1 MPTLTLTAVKDTY
14 LYSGSVN
21 QAYGTFGTFLLS
33 YDGYSAYPC
42 INFDFSALP
51 ANAFIT
57 SATLKIYAA
66 SSPNGVSAGSSL
78 PVSISAITDFNESTI
93 TYSNGYSQVSVVD
106 DTTSAGAQITVPTN
120 GSWLNLNVTS
130 MMQKRI
136 SFQGFML
143 SYYQNGIGYN
153 QSFASRQYSGGISF
167 APQLVIDYSIGSIVS
182 TNVYFTSDYTV
193 NESNGIESPY
203 NPTVNIG
210 ANTHH
215 YNSDGGYDE
224 YYYKSGLLFWDMG
237 TIPAN
242 AQLKS
247 ASLNAKTS
255 SYGSQRR
262 LASVGTYLYQYNGSN
277 EASPV
282 NIIAQ
287 GAYAGGG
294 AFGAATTETW
304 FTYPFTKP
312 FRSRFI
318 GSAQGYYGVYLRP
331 DAEQRD
337 VWVMSDFY
345 SRNSGNPPYITVT
358 YVIPNQPPN
367 APIITYPPANTWI
380 NTKTPLVQWNFI
392 DSDPGDYQ
400 SQYWIQL
407 VNSAY
412 NAVLADTGWLT
423 GNVRS
428 WQMPAGWITAD
439 GNYYLRMMVRDSSG
453 ANSGPGT
460 GTPGD
465 TTFYNVYFGVDT
477 TNPTGSRTDALN
489 RYLNASNKTASFTVN
504 AADNVALANVR
515 FAAWGDSG
523 GQNDLVWY
531 DGTNNGNG
539 TWSRTIN
546 FAAHDGGIDQH
557 YNVHVYAY
565 DVAGNAI
572 NIATY
577 DIYIDSVAPAAPTQT
592 NGILYATSNGVSWTA
607 FSDGTNSSGLL
618 LTTLMLQKWNGSTW
632 VTESGYPKSVAGL
645 TYSFTG
651 LTPGTQYRWGVT
663 YTDNA
668 GNVSALNYTTF
679 TTNSYAIST
688 INNLT
693 SAGNIFNQ
701 RPKFRFTPT
710 DANDSTLTNFQIQIS
725 SVNTFT
731 STIVDSTFSTT
742 SAGWIGAGNVP
753 SGTAVGYVPQTDIGA
768 GTRYVRARSYDGKDW
783 GTWSTVITFTVQAA
797 IWATTLAA
805 DDTAISKRTIDDIRT
820 KVNAVR
826 QARGL
831 AVVVWTDSTITD
843 WNSSTVTKMR
853 GTHLIE
859 LRQAITDIYTA
870 LFVTV
875 PVWSTDPIIDTS
887 IPRKGKHWI
896 DLRNAL
902 AAAA

>member
-143 SYYQNGIGYN
+143 SYYQSGIGYN

-224 YYYKSGLLFWDMG
+224 YYYKFGLLFWDMG

-282 NIIAQ
+282 SIIAQ

-428 WQMPAGWITAD
+428 WQMPAGWINAD
-439 GNYYLRMMVRDSSG
+439 GNYYLRMMVRDSAG
-453 ANSGPGT
+453 ANSLPGT

-477 TNPTGSRTDALN
+477 TPPTIGGVSPGVYTK
-489 RYLNASNKTASFTVN
+489 NATQRMLVMGVS
-504 AADNVALANVR
+504 DNVAIDRVDAYILNRAQNAWSGP
-515 FAAWGDSG
+515 FICSNAGGGTWYYDFNAAYEGDG
-523 GQNDLVWY
+523 YHTVVFWAY
-531 DGTNNGNG
+531 DEVNNG
-539 TWSRTIN
+539 TQSVPTFI
-546 FAAHDGGIDQH
+546 H
-557 YNVHVYAY
+557 YDA
-565 DVAGNAI
+565 
-572 NIATY
+572 
-577 DIYIDSVAPAAPTQT
+577 SVPAAPTQT
-592 NGILYATSNGVSWTA
+592 NGILYATSNGITWSA
-607 FSDGTNSSGLL
+607 FNDGANSSGLL
-618 LTTLMLQKWNGSTW
+618 LTTLTLQKWNGSTW
-632 VTESGYPKSVAGL
+632 VTESGFPKSVVGL

-668 GNVSALNYTTF
+668 SNTSTLNYTTF
-679 TTNSYAIST
+679 TTNSYAVST

-693 SAGNIFNQ
+693 PSGSVLNQ
-701 RPKFRFTPT
+701 RPKFRITPT
-710 DANDSTLTNFQIQIS
+710 DANDSTLTDFQIQIS
-725 SVNTFT
+725 TSNSFA
-731 STIVDSTFSTT
+731 STIIDATRSIKPSDWSTAAT
-742 SAGWIGAGNVP
+742 VP
-753 SGTAVGYVPQTDIGA
+753 SGTAIAYSPLSNL
-768 GTRYVRARSYDGKDW
+768 GTGSLYVRSRANDGKEW
-783 GTWSTVITFTVQAA
+783 GMWSTVVNFTISAVT
-797 IWATTLAA
+797 WATTIAA
-805 DDTAISKRTIDDIRT
+805 EDTAISKRTVDEIRI

-831 AVVVWTDSTITD
+831 APVVWTDSTITD
-843 WNSSTVTKMR
+843 WNGLSPTNVRAM
-853 GTHLIE
+853 HLIE

-870 LFVTV
+870 LFVTA
-875 PVWSTDPIIDTS
+875 PNWSSDPIIDTT
-887 IPRKGKHWI
+887 INRKGQHWI
-896 DLRNAL
+896 DLRTAL
-902 AAAA
+902 ALA